1 MEPMENTAQNK
12 MGVMPIGKLV
22 LNMSVPMMISMLVQ
36 ALYNVVDSV
45 FVSMVSREALSAV
58 SFSFPAQN
66 LMIGLATGTA
76 VGVNAL
82 LSRALGAGDRERANR
97 VAEHGVFLSLIGYL
111 LFLLFGLFGSRAFML
126 SQTQVPEI
134 VEYGVDYLTVVCC
147 FSFGLY
153 GQTIFERLM
162 QATGRTFYTMITQG
176 LGAIIN
182 IILDPIFILPQGYE
196 LFGLFRLPIGFDMGT
211 KGAAIAT
218 VIGQIAAFIIAFI
231 LNERKNPDIRL
242 KLREFRPQLHLI
254 GRIYAIGFPS
264 VIMMAIGSVMTWL
277 MNIILVTYTAGKETA
292 ATVFG
297 VYFKLNSFVFMPVFG
312 LNNGVIPIMAYNYGA
327 QKRSRMTQAIRVSL
341 CYASAFMLI
350 GTLLF
355 MFVPDVLLGFFNADA
370 QMIAIGEPAL
380 RIIAS
385 TFVVAGVC
393 IVLGS
398 VFQAL
403 GYSVYSMIVSLARQL
418 IVLVPVA
425 WVLARIG
432 QSIGNDN
439 LVWIAFPVAEVVSA
453 AVTAAL
459 FVRLNRNVISQI
471 PDRK

>member
-1 MEPMENTAQNK
+1 MENTAENK
-12 MGVMPIGKLV
+12 MGVMPVGKLV

-36 ALYNVVDSV
+36 ALYNVVDSI
-45 FVSMVSREALSAV
+45 FVSMVSEEALSAV

-97 VAEHGVFLSLIGYL
+97 IAEHGVFLSLIGYVV
-111 LFLLFGLFGSRAFML
+111 FLLFGLFGSRAFML
-126 SQTQVPEI
+126 SQTQNTVI

-147 FSFGLY
+147 WSFGLY
-153 GQTIFERLM
+153 GQMIFERLM

-176 LGAIIN
+176 TGAIIN
-182 IILDPIFILPQGYE
+182 IILDPIFILPQGYDM
-196 LFGLFRLPIGFDMGT
+196 GLFKMPIGFNMGT
-211 KGAAIAT
+211 EGAAIAT
-218 VIGQIAAFIIAFI
+218 VIGQIVAFILAAFI
-231 LNERKNPDIRL
+231 NHRKNADIRL
-242 KLREFRPQLHLI
+242 DLKKFRPQKHLI
-254 GRIYAIGFPS
+254 SRIYAIGLPS

-277 MNIILVTYTAGKETA
+277 MNIILINYTVGKETA

-297 VYFKLNSFVFMPVFG
+297 AYFKLNSFAFMPVFG
-312 LNNGVIPIMAYNYGA
+312 LNNGVIPIIAYNYGA
-327 QKRSRMTQAIRVSL
+327 QKRSRMTKAIRVSL
-341 CYASAFMLI
+341 ALASAFMLL
-350 GTLLF
+350 GTVLFLLI
-355 MFVPDVLLGFFNADA
+355 PDVLLGFFNASET
-370 QMIAIGEPAL
+370 MLAIGEPAL

-425 WVLARIG
+425 WALAATGRN
-432 QSIGNDN
+432 IGNDN
-439 LVWIAFPVAEVVSA
+439 LVWIAFPVAEIVSA
-453 AVTAAL
+453 AVTAVL
-459 FVRLNRNVISQI
+459 FIRLNKKVISQI
-471 PDRK
+471 PDRD

>member
-1 MEPMENTAQNK
+1 MENTAENK

-36 ALYNVVDSV
+36 ALYNVVDSI
-45 FVSMVSREALSAV
+45 FVSMVSEEALSAV

-97 VAEHGVFLSLIGYL
+97 IAEHGVFLSMIGFL
-111 LFLLFGLFGSRAFML
+111 VFLLFGLFGSRAFML
-126 SQTQVPEI
+126 SQTQNQQI
-134 VEYGVDYLTVVCC
+134 VEFGVDYLTVVCC
-147 FSFGLY
+147 FSFGMY
-153 GQTIFERLM
+153 GQMIFERLM
-162 QATGRTFYTMITQG
+162 QATGRTFYTMITQST
-176 LGAIIN
+176 GAIIN
-182 IILDPIFILPQGYE
+182 IILDPIFILPKGYDM
-196 LFGLFRLPIGFDMGT
+196 GLFNMPIGFDMGT

-218 VIGQIAAFIIAFI
+218 VIGQIVACILAIII
-231 LNERKNPDIRL
+231 NEKKNSDIQLAWRK
-242 KLREFRPQLHLI
+242 FRPKLHLI

-264 VIMMAIGSVMTWL
+264 VIMMAIGSIMTWL
-277 MNIILVTYTAGKETA
+277 MNIILITYTTGKETA

-312 LNNGVIPIMAYNYGA
+312 LNNGVIPILAYNYGA

-341 CYASAFMLI
+341 CYASAFMLT
-350 GTLLF
+350 GTILF
-355 MFVPDVLLGFFNADA
+355 LAIPDVLLGFFNATET
-370 QMIAIGEPAL
+370 MLAIGEPAL

-385 TFVVAGVC
+385 TFIVAGVC

-403 GYSVYSMIVSLARQL
+403 GFSVYSMIVSLARQL
-418 IVLVPVA
+418 FVLVPVA
-425 WVLARIG
+425 WALAAIG
-432 QSIGNDN
+432 QRVGNDT
-439 LVWIAFPVAEVVSA
+439 LVWISFPVAEVMSA
-453 AVTAAL
+453 VVTAVL
-459 FVRLNRNVISQI
+459 FIRLNKKVISQI
-471 PDRK
+471 PDRV

>member
-1 MEPMENTAQNK
+1 MENAAENK
-12 MGVMPIGKLV
+12 MGVMPVGKLV
-22 LNMSVPMMISMLVQ
+22 LNMSVPMMVSMLVQ

-45 FVSMVSREALSAV
+45 FVSMVSVEALSAV

-66 LMIGLATGTA
+66 LMIGVATGTA

-97 VAEHGVFLSLIGYL
+97 VAEHGVFLSLVGYAA
-111 LFLLFGLFGSRAFML
+111 FLLFGLFGSRAFML
-126 SQTQVPEI
+126 SQTQNVEI
-134 VEYGVDYLTVVCC
+134 VAHGVDYLTVVCC

-176 LGAIIN
+176 TGAIIN
-182 IILDPIFILPQGYE
+182 IILDPIFILPKGYDM
-196 LFGLFRLPIGFDMGT
+196 GLFKMPIGFDMGT

-218 VIGQIAAFIIAFI
+218 VIGQIVAFIIAAI
-231 LNERKNPDIRL
+231 INARKNPDVRL
-242 KLREFRPQLHLI
+242 KLREFRPKLSLI
-254 GRIYAIGFPS
+254 GRIYAIGLPS
-264 VIMMAIGSVMTWL
+264 VIMVAIGSVMTWL
-277 MNIILVTYTAGKETA
+277 MNIILINFTTGKEVA

-312 LNNGVIPIMAYNYGA
+312 LNNGVIPILAYNYGA
-327 QKRSRMTQAIRVSL
+327 QKRSRMTKTIRVSL
-341 CYASAFMLI
+341 CLASAFMLI
-350 GTLLF
+350 GTVLF
-355 MFVPDVLLGFFNADA
+355 LAVPDVLLGFFNATE
-370 QMIAIGEPAL
+370 QMLAIGEPAL

-403 GYSVYSMIVSLARQL
+403 GFSIYSMVVSMARQL

-425 WVLARIG
+425 WALAAIG
-432 QSIGNDN
+432 QRLGNDN
-439 LVWIAFPVAEVVSA
+439 LVWIAFPVAEIMSA
-453 AVTAAL
+453 AVTAA
-459 FVRLNRNVISQI
+459 FFIRLNRNVIRQI
-471 PDRK
+471 PDRA

>member
-1 MEPMENTAQNK
+1 MENTAENK

-36 ALYNVVDSV
+36 ALYNVVDSI
-45 FVSMVSREALSAV
+45 FVSMVSEEALSAV

-97 VAEHGVFLSLIGYL
+97 IAEHGVFLSMIGFL
-111 LFLLFGLFGSRAFML
+111 VFLLFGLFGSRAFML
-126 SQTQVPEI
+126 SQTQNQQI
-134 VEYGVDYLTVVCC
+134 VEFGVDYLTVVCC
-147 FSFGLY
+147 FSFGMY
-153 GQTIFERLM
+153 GQMIFERLM

-176 LGAIIN
+176 TGAIIN
-182 IILDPIFILPQGYE
+182 IILDPIFILPKGYDM
-196 LFGLFRLPIGFDMGT
+196 GLFSMPIGFDMGT

-218 VIGQIAAFIIAFI
+218 VIGQIVACILAIII
-231 LNERKNPDIRL
+231 NGKKNPDIQL
-242 KLREFRPQLHLI
+242 ALRKFRPKLHLI

-264 VIMMAIGSVMTWL
+264 VIMMAIGSIMTWL
-277 MNIILVTYTAGKETA
+277 MNIILITYTTGKETA
-292 ATVFG
+292 AT
-297 VYFKLNSFVFMPVFG
+297 VFG
-312 LNNGVIPIMAYNYGA
+312 LNNGVIPILAYNYGA

-350 GTLLF
+350 GTILF
-355 MFVPDVLLGFFNADA
+355 LAIPDVLLGFFNATET
-370 QMIAIGEPAL
+370 MLAIGEPAL

-385 TFVVAGVC
+385 TFIVAGVC

-403 GYSVYSMIVSLARQL
+403 GFSVYSMIVSLARQL
-418 IVLVPVA
+418 LVLVPVA
-425 WVLARIG
+425 WALAAIG
-432 QSIGNDN
+432 QRVGNDT
-439 LVWIAFPVAEVVSA
+439 LVWISFPVAEVMSA
-453 AVTAAL
+453 VVTAVL
-459 FVRLNRNVISQI
+459 FIRLNKKVISQI
-471 PDRK
+471 PDRV